1 LAYAHQSVSI
11 LSATALCFED
21 ALIQASLKRDAE
33 VGQAVA
39 TSCSITNVQDVI
51 ANARYL
57 VDVRY

>member
-1 LAYAHQSVSI
+1 LAYAHQFVSV
-11 LSATALCFED
+11 LSETALRFKD

-39 TSCSITNVQDVI
+39 ATCSITNVQDVI

-57 VDVRY
+57 VDVRC